1 MSKVI
6 PLRLRRSL
14 PYCLVV
20 PRRLVPPSLL
30 LALLWSL
37 SASWF
42 SSKHQKISLA
52 AYATSTIWWDTLV
65 FEPRYIITSTV
76 HVFLSLCTFA
86 FTGHKLLMFFFFFV
100 IVGFHSCVKG
110 KGRSCWSW
118 RDCFLSHVVSIWGY
132 ILLYHLSVT
141 KSHHLLFLFLVLR
154 IKLATSGALCLRW

>member
-52 AYATSTIWWDTLV
+52 AYATSTMVGFCAGFSAWSN
-65 FEPRYIITSTV
+65 RSSTEKL
-76 HVFLSLCTFA
+76 F
-86 FTGHKLLMFFFFFV
+86 KLLNMLGQATKMPKLSARFLAS
-100 IVGFHSCVKG
+100 IVGRIVSMGLAVGPASRFMT
-110 KGRSCWSW
+110 RSLYAVLESRQMWCGMLTLSEEAKNELDFWSASLT
-118 RDCFLSHVVSIWGY
+118 DY
-132 ILLYHLSVT
+132 
-141 KSHHLLFLFLVLR
+141 KM
-154 IKLATSGALCLRW
+154 